1 MNSLVANGKI
11 LNLET
16 AKVMGIVNIT
26 PDSFHRGSR
35 VNSISEA
42 IGLIQSMSD
51 DGASI
56 IDIGGQSSR
65 PRADRISE
73 DEELSRIKEPF
84 KMIRKEFPDMI
95 LSIDTFHAKVA
106 EEMIDLGVDMIN
118 DISAGTIDA
127 DLIPVIASSRV
138 CYVLMHMLGT
148 PVTMQDNPQYEEPVL
163 DILNYLTEKK
173 HELNTKGLDNLIIDP
188 GFGFGKTVEQNYE
201 ILRKLAVFKILDT
214 PIMVGLSRK
223 SMIYK
228 VLESES
234 DQALNGTSV
243 LHMVALQN
251 GAKILRA
258 HDVKEAIET
267 ITLHAKVVGD

>member
-16 AKVMGIVNIT
+16 AKVMGIVNLT

-42 IGLIQSMSD
+42 LGLIQNMSD
-51 DGASI
+51 AGASI

-65 PRADRISE
+65 PRAARISA
-73 DEELSRIKEPF
+73 DEELARIKEPF
-84 KMIRKEFPDMI
+84 KMIRQEFPEMI

-127 DLIPVIASSRV
+127 NLINVIARSPV

-163 DILNYLTEKK
+163 DILNYLKEKK
-173 HELNTKGLDNLIIDP
+173 YELNSKGVHNLMIDP

-201 ILRKLAVFKILDT
+201 ILRKLAVFKILET

>member
-35 VNSISEA
+35 VNSISQA
-42 IGLIQSMSD
+42 MRLIQNMSD
-51 DGASI
+51 AGASI

-65 PRADRISE
+65 PRATRISA
-73 DEELSRIKEPF
+73 DEELSRIREPF
-84 KMIRKEFPDMI
+84 KLIRKEFPNMM

-127 DLIPVIASSRV
+127 ELINVIARSRV

-163 DILNYLTEKK
+163 DILNYLTEKMD
-173 HELNTKGLDNLIIDP
+173 ELNTKGVHNLIIDP

-201 ILRKLAVFKILDT
+201 ILRKLNVFKILDT

-228 VLESES
+228 VLKSES

-258 HDVKEAIET
+258 HDVKEAVET

>member
-16 AKVMGIVNIT
+16 AKVMGIVNLT

-35 VNSISEA
+35 VQSTSEA
-42 IGLIQSMSD
+42 ISLIQNMCQA
-51 DGASI
+51 GASI

-65 PRADRISE
+65 PRAVRVTAQ
-73 DEELSRIKEPF
+73 EELERIREPF
-84 KMIRKEFPDMI
+84 LRIRKEFPDII
-95 LSIDTFHAKVA
+95 LSIDTFHAQVA
-106 EEMIDLGVDMIN
+106 AEMIDLGVDMIN
-118 DISAGTIDA
+118 DISAGSIDA
-127 DLIPVIASSRV
+127 EIIDVVGRSSV

-148 PVTMQDNPQYEEPVL
+148 PLTMQEQPEYKEPVL
-163 DILNYLTEKK
+163 DILNYLKEKK
-173 HELNTKGLDNLIIDP
+173 YELNAKGIQNMIIDP
-188 GFGFGKTVEQNYE
+188 GFGFGKTIEQNYE
-201 ILRKLAVFKILDT
+201 ILRKLNVFQILDL
-214 PIMVGLSRK
+214 PILVGLSRK

-228 VLESES
+228 VLETES

-267 ITLHAKVVGD
+267 ITLHAKVVGH